1 VACPGLRTLCCER
14 IVVNMLR
21 CGTQSRRAIWQSY
34 VPPANAPTKMSG
46 AFTGTVT
53 EVGTMAGAS
62 LNISAPR
69 CMDQEVSQH
78 SIAQRALQTPF
89 QVVSGDC
96 LVVNDAAA
104 GAERR
109 VFLSSIRAPRIGR
122 REEKSEPYAAEA
134 KEFLRNRLI
143 GEELPA
149 HLMCMP
155 TSLPAARAVS

>member
-1 VACPGLRTLCCER
+1 MT
-14 IVVNMLR
+14 
-21 CGTQSRRAIWQSY
+21 RRAPQIPS
-34 VPPANAPTKMSG
+34 
-46 AFTGTVT
+46 
-53 EVGTMAGAS
+53 
-62 LNISAPR
+62 
-69 CMDQEVSQH
+69 
-78 SIAQRALQTPF
+78 

-143 GEELPA
+143 GATAFTPDLHA
-149 HLMCMP
+149 HIAAS
-155 TSLPAARAVS
+155 SLCCVVATLHRA